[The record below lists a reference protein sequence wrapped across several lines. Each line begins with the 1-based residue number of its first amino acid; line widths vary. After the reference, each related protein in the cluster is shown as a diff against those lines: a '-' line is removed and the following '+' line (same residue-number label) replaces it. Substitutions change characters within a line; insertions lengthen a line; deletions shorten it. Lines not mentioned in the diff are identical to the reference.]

1 MVIRAFLRRLPHR
14 AAPVAAAFLCA
25 ALCSLWTPNEAS
37 AQSSTSA
44 DPTGTPCD
52 TTQADP
58 TQSLPSVLRV
68 AVTSQAEVDALADRF
83 DVWSVDLQGG
93 SLLVG
98 GSAETLRELQ
108 AAGFAAEV
116 DAAQTEQLAAS
127 LAAMQAARAASCGA
141 GGASTAGGSSVDSEG
156 SVPGIPGYACY
167 RTATEID
174 VALRALAAAYP
185 TLATVVDIGDSW
197 EKATPG
203 GAAGSD
209 LLALVI
215 TNKQASGPKAPFVL
229 MAAIHA
235 RELATGEAALRFA
248 EALLAGYGSDPEATW
263 LLDNGVLHL
272 LPMVNPDGRKVAEG
286 GVLWR
291 KNTRYDATCGTGG
304 SAYTFGID
312 LNRNSTFAWHG
323 CNNESCSSSYVCAPT
338 YRGQSPAS
346 EPETQAIERYLRTVF
361 TDQRGPGYGDIAPR
375 STSGLFMS
383 LHSYGQLVLRPW
395 GHKATPAPNE
405 YGLAAVGQRYAE
417 ITSYVSCQTGA
428 PGCLYAT
435 DGTTD
440 DWVYGTFGVAS
451 HTIEMGLNF
460 FESCSTFEEYIQPPI
475 QQLLRYA
482 FSIARM
488 PYEMAQGPRVSVVE
502 VESEADRATGQQ
514 ELAVVAGEP
523 LTISARLE
531 TLAGDIQNGTMA
543 TSAEVGSAVWT
554 LDTPPWLAETAGKM
568 EPLHGSFGG
577 PTEIVAAVV
586 ATDAWPAGRHQLWVQ
601 GADANGFIG
610 APKAI
615 FVDVTPA
622 PITQP
627 VAPPAPAAEILLF
640 MPIAGTQ

>member
-1 MVIRAFLRRLPHR
+1 MVITALLRRLPHR
-14 AAPVAAAFLCA
+14 AAPAAAAILCA
-25 ALCSLWTPNEAS
+25 AFCSLCTPNEAS
-37 AQSSTSA
+37 AQTSTSA
-44 DPTGTPCD
+44 DPTGTQCD
-52 TTQADP
+52 TTQTDSS
-58 TQSLPSVLRV
+58 QSSPSVLRV
-68 AVTSQAEVDALADRF
+68 AVTSQAEIDALANRF
-83 DVWSVDLQGG
+83 DVWSVDPQAGT
-93 SLLVG
+93 LLVG

-108 AAGFAAEV
+108 SAGFAAEV
-116 DAAQTEQLAAS
+116 DAAHTAQLAAS
-127 LAAMQAARAASCGA
+127 LAAMQAARAPSCGA
-141 GGASTAGGSSVDSEG
+141 GPAGGSSIDSEG

-197 EKATPG
+197 EKVNPG
-203 GAAGSD
+203 GEAGSD

-215 TNKQASGPKAPFVL
+215 TNKQATGPKAPFVL

-272 LPMVNPDGRKVAEG
+272 LPMVNPDGRKMAEEG
-286 GVLWR
+286 LLWR
-291 KNTRYDATCGTGG
+291 KNTRYDAACAGGG

-312 LNRNSTFAWHG
+312 LNRNSSFAWHG
-323 CNNESCSSSYVCAPT
+323 CNNETCSSSYVCAPT
-338 YRGQSPAS
+338 YRGQTAAS
-346 EPETQAIERYLRTVF
+346 EPETQAIEGYLRGVF
-361 TDQRGPGYGDIAPR
+361 TDQRGPGASDIAPR
-375 STSGLFMS
+375 TTSGLFMS

-395 GHKATPAPNE
+395 GHKATPSPNE

-488 PYEMAQGPRVSVVE
+488 PYEMAQGPRVSAVE
-502 VESEADRATGQQ
+502 IESAADSATGQQ
-514 ELAVVAGEP
+514 ALALVAGEP

-531 TLAGDIQNGTMA
+531 TLAGSGQNGTMVA
-543 TSAEVGSAVWT
+543 NAEVGSAVWT
-554 LDTPPWLAETAGKM
+554 LDTPPWLAETAGKL

-586 ATDAWPAGRHQLWVQ
+586 ATREWPAGRHQLWVQ
-601 GADANGFIG
+601 GADANGLIG
-610 APKAI
+610 APKVI
-615 FVDVTPA
+615 FVNVTPA
-622 PITQP
+622 PVTLP
-627 VAPPAPAAEILLF
+627 VPPPAPAAETLIY
-640 MPIAGTQ
+640 MPIAGSQ